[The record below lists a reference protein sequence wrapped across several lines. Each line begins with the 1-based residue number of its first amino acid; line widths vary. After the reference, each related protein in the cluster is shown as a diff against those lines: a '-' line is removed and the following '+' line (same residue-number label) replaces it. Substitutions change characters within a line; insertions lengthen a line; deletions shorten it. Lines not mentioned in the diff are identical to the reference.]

1 MTESGKIIPRNLSG
15 LTKKSQIRV
24 THAIKRA
31 RNFGLEPEFRFHPL
45 VLSFSSFLPLLSL
58 GLIPFLSKH
67 MDYSSEKALALE
79 ENAEEIDPRN
89 LRF

>member
-1 MTESGKIIPRNLSG
+1 
-15 LTKKSQIRV
+15 
-24 THAIKRA
+24 
-31 RNFGLEPEFRFHPL
+31 
-45 VLSFSSFLPLLSL
+45 
-58 GLIPFLSKH
+58 

>member
-1 MTESGKIIPRNLSG
+1 
-15 LTKKSQIRV
+15 
-24 THAIKRA
+24 
-31 RNFGLEPEFRFHPL
+31 LEPEFRFHPL